1 MEERGMIIQWT
12 KTTKLMNYAFSKG
25 LRAFVNEDNAYVWL
39 GPVAIQVESFA
50 DIDRIGES
58 K

>member
-1 MEERGMIIQWT
+1 MIIQWT